1 MPVTDGSERRS
12 RTWLT
17 VEETAAE
24 LGLSAMTLYRA
35 IAANSF
41 PAVRVGRRICVPA
54 GAIEELAEAALR
66 RGAVIN
72 TADWREVLMT
82 G

>member
-1 MPVTDGSERRS
+1 MAVDSSEQRR
-12 RTWLT
+12 RAWLT
-17 VEETAAE
+17 VEETAME
-24 LGLSAMTLYRA
+24 LGLSAMTIYRA
-35 IAANSF
+35 IAANAF

-54 GAIEELAEAALR
+54 GAIDELAEAALQ
-66 RGAVIN
+66 RGTVIN

>member
-1 MPVTDGSERRS
+1 MAVDPSERQARA
-12 RTWLT
+12 WLT

-24 LGLSAMTLYRA
+24 LGLSAMTIYRA
-35 IAANSF
+35 IAANAF

-54 GAIEELAEAALR
+54 AAIEELAGAALD
-66 RGAVIN
+66 RGAVID
-72 TADWREVLMT
+72 TADWRQVLAA

>member
-1 MPVTDGSERRS
+1 MATDPSPVRP

-24 LGLSAMTLYRA
+24 LGLSAMTIYRA
-35 IAANSF
+35 ISANAF

-54 GAIEELAEAALR
+54 AAIEELAGAAVD
-66 RGAVIN
+66 RGSVID
-72 TADWREVLMT
+72 TADWRQVLAT